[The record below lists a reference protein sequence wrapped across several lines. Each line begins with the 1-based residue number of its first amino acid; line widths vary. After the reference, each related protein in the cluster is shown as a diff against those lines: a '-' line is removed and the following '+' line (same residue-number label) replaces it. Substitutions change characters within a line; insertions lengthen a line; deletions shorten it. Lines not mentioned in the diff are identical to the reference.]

1 MMKNKSL
8 FSATGL
14 ALTGVFLLVSV
25 AVISFF
31 PRLRIDLTEDNL
43 YTLASGT
50 RNIVS
55 GLERPVE
62 LLFFYSEEA
71 TADVPQLRTYGVRVQ
86 ELLREMVIASDGN
99 LELRVI
105 DPVPFSEEEDLAG
118 EYGVQPVPLSAGGES
133 VFFGLVAVDPATV
146 PAEGEEEGEDAAGE
160 KIFETIALIRPDQEE
175 FLEYEFSKLITQV
188 ANPEPPI
195 VGFISGLPID
205 GGINPE
211 NMQPTAPWMFMDSIR
226 QLYAVQR
233 VDADADDIDPA
244 IDILLIVHP
253 QDLGEQML
261 YAIDQHVLRGGKA
274 LVVLDPN
281 ADSTAQRG
289 PDGVPS
295 IVNGASDLDPLLAAW
310 GVEYDSTKV
319 LTDSEQALMVSV
331 GDSPRPIQ
339 HFGMMGVPR
348 ESFVNDIVNTGLQ
361 VMNFATPGALVPIEG
376 ATTVFE
382 PLLLSSS
389 SSMLMDNTFFTE
401 MADPT
406 ILVDEFVSEDKR
418 YAVAARVQGNV
429 RSAFPEGR
437 PSAEVLPVD
446 IPAVD
451 GADAPE
457 PLPAPT
463 PEVDPTLLPHLNES
477 TGTVNLILVADSD
490 FLTDRMWVQIQSFL
504 GQRIGSPF
512 ASNGDFVMNA
522 LDNLSGNAEL
532 VTIRSRGRYARPFE
546 TVLDLQRAADDRLR
560 DEERELLENLQQ
572 TELQIAS
579 LNASRQDNEI
589 TPELQAEV
597 DRFYAQQLE
606 TRRRL
611 REVQLQL
618 NQDIERLGS
627 VLKFINTAL
636 VPILLI
642 VFALTLA
649 YLRNRRRQ
657 ITGFPSTGFSTPVHE
672 K

>member
-1 MMKNKSL
+1 MMKKKSI

-25 AVISFF
+25 AVISLF
-31 PRLRIDLTEDNL
+31 PRLRIDLTEDSL

-55 GLERPVE
+55 GLEKPVQ

-71 TADVPQLRTYGVRVQ
+71 TADVPQLRTYGMRVQ
-86 ELLREMVIASDGN
+86 ELLREMVIASNGN
-99 LELRVI
+99 LELQVI

-118 EYGVQPVPLSAGGES
+118 EYGVQPVPLTAGGEA

-146 PAEGEEEGEDAAGE
+146 STEGAEASGG
-160 KIFETIALIRPDQEE
+160 KIFKTIALIRPDQEE

-205 GGINPE
+205 GGINPA

-226 QLYAVQR
+226 QLYEVRR
-233 VDADADDIDPA
+233 VDADAEDIDPA

-253 QDLGEQML
+253 QNLGEQML

-274 LVVLDPN
+274 LVVIDPN

-289 PDGVPS
+289 PDGVPT

-319 LTDSEQALMVSV
+319 LTDSEQALMVNV
-331 GDSPRPIQ
+331 GDAPRPIQ

-361 VMNFATPGALVPIEG
+361 VMNFSTPGALVPIEG

-382 PLLLSSS
+382 PLLLSSN
-389 SSMLMDNTFFTE
+389 SSMLMDNFFFTE

-406 ILVDEFVSEDKR
+406 ILVDEFVSEDRR

-429 RSAFPEGR
+429 RSAFPNGR
-437 PSAEVLPVD
+437 PTLEVPGVEGLDTDDPAAEPTVAADSALQ
-446 IPAVD
+446 
-451 GADAPE
+451 
-457 PLPAPT
+457 
-463 PEVDPTLLPHLNES
+463 PHLNES

-490 FLTDRMWVQIQSFL
+490 FLADRMWVQIQTFL

-512 ASNGDFVMNA
+512 ASNGAFVMNA

-546 TVLDLQRAADDRLR
+546 TVLDLQRAADARLR
-560 DEERELLENLQQ
+560 EEERELLENLRQ

-579 LNASRQDNEI
+579 LNASRQGNEI

-618 NQDIERLGS
+618 NQDIENLGS

-649 YLRNRRRQ
+649 YLRNRRRD
-657 ITGFPSTGFSTPVHE
+657 ITGFPAPGSQGKVTA
-672 K
+672 

>member
-1 MMKNKSL
+1 MKKKSL
-8 FSATGL
+8 YSSAFSATGL

-25 AVISFF
+25 AVISLF

-55 GLERPVE
+55 GLEKPVQ

-99 LELRVI
+99 LELQVI

-118 EYGVQPVPLSAGGES
+118 EYGVQPVPLTAGGEA
-133 VFFGLVAVDPATV
+133 VFFGLVAVDPSTI
-146 PAEGEEEGEDAAGE
+146 PAEGEEATGE

-205 GGINPE
+205 GGIDTQT
-211 NMQPTAPWMFMDSIR
+211 MQPTGPWMFMDSIR
-226 QLYAVQR
+226 QLYEVQR
-233 VDADADDIDPA
+233 VEMDAEEIDPA

-253 QDLGEQML
+253 QDLSEQML

-274 LVVLDPN
+274 LVLLDPN

-295 IVNGASDLDPLLAAW
+295 IENGASDLDPLLAAW

-319 LTDSEQALMVSV
+319 LTDSEHALLVSV

-339 HFGMMGVPR
+339 HFGMLGVPR

-361 VMNFATPGALVPIEG
+361 VMNFSTPGALIPLEG

-382 PLLLSSS
+382 PLVLSSG
-389 SSMLMDNTFFTE
+389 SSMLMENTFFTQ

-406 ILVDEFVSEDKR
+406 ILVDEFVSADTR
-418 YAVAARVQGNV
+418 YAVAARVQGSV
-429 RSAFPEGR
+429 RSAFPNGR
-437 PSAEVLPVD
+437 PVAEV
-446 IPAVD
+446 AEETAATD
-451 GADAPE
+451 GADAAADADAE
-457 PLPAPT
+457 LAAAAPAET
-463 PEVDPTLLPHLNES
+463 DANLQPHLNES
-477 TGTVNLILVADSD
+477 TGTVNLILVADTD
-490 FLTDRMWVQIQSFL
+490 FLSDRMWVQIQTFL

-560 DEERELLENLQQ
+560 EEERELLENLQQ

-579 LNASRQDNEI
+579 LNASRENNEI
-589 TPELQAEV
+589 TPEMQAEV

-618 NQDIERLGS
+618 NQDIENLGS

-657 ITGFPSTGFSTPVHE
+657 TAGFAAPVV
-672 K
+672 